1 MSQPFVIALL
11 ASFAVAI
18 LFYGTWAMRQEG
30 SRKGAM
36 KDRLSGGSATNQG
49 DAPKQLGQ
57 AVLRELKY
65 SDIPFLNA
73 LLGGAAFAGMLRL
86 WLLQARVKVSPGVI
100 LLTSCLLAMLGFFAA
115 WLPTE
120 RLSAAIVVSL
130 VLGAIPWLVVA
141 RKRRKRFDA
150 FARQLPDG
158 LNMMKNSLQAGHT
171 LDKAMQVISEEMPDP
186 IALEFRETVEELHLG
201 VPVKRTMENFNSRV
215 IDENLKIFV
224 AALLVQREVG
234 GNLNELLG
242 NLAGTIRERFR
253 LDQEVHALTAEGRIS
268 GYVIGVLP
276 IALAIII
283 NVMEPDYLKPLYTT
297 ETGMTLVKVALVL
310 ETVGFYCIRRLSRIN
325 F

>member
-1 MSQPFVIALL
+1 MSQPFFIALL
-11 ASFAVAI
+11 ASTAVGV
-18 LFYGTWAMRQEG
+18 LFYGAWAMRQEG

-36 KDRLSGGSATNQG
+36 KDRLRGASASVAVEQG
-49 DAPKQLGQ
+49 KPLGQ
-57 AVLRELKY
+57 AILRELKF
-65 SDIPFLNA
+65 SEIPFLNA
-73 LLGGAAFAGMLRL
+73 LLSGAAFAGFLRL
-86 WLLQARVKVSPGVI
+86 WLLQARVKSSPGVL
-100 LLTSCLLAMLGFFAA
+100 LLTSSLLALLGFFGA

-120 RLSAAIVVSL
+120 RPSAAVVAAL
-130 VLGAIPWLVVA
+130 VFGGIPWIIVA
-141 RKRRKRFDA
+141 RKRKKRFHA

-158 LNMMKNSLQAGHT
+158 LTMMKNSLQAGHT

-186 IALEFRETVEELHLG
+186 IALEFKETVEELHLG
-201 VPVKRTMENFNSRV
+201 VPVKRAMENFNSRI

-253 LDQEVHALTAEGRIS
+253 LDQEVISLTAEGRIS
-268 GYVIGVLP
+268 GYVIGALP

-283 NVMEPDYLKPLYTT
+283 NGMQPDYLKPLYTT
-297 ETGMTLVKVALVL
+297 ETGVALLKVALVL
-310 ETVGFYCIRRLSRIN
+310 ETIGFYCIRRVCRVN